1 MIAVQGLNSVATAL
15 SGVAQGLGIFGALG
29 LASLLWGKDLEKVF
43 EQIVGLW
50 PEAGAFLS
58 PEWVA
63 NWGENPIDGTMEDIM
78 QPDNDLANTLD
89 PTIDGHSFQGK
100 SATEVYALASA
111 GRIANWEHARNNIIN
126 MTYQEYLNMRFS
138 YQRGP
143 IDLTNPK
150 VMAKL
155 QTVGLGPDQWEATAE
170 AEWHR
175 ENPHPPQLLT
185 VEQQAQQVNIRITCA
200 RKTVIA
206 KTGVAPY
213 ANAFKVIWPGMQVG
227 QNPANSEKYIEDNLL
242 DWLSYS
248 SPESTSLGVNVLDAS
263 SPAPYNY
270 ALRREQALHVIQA
283 YSFWQAPITKP

>member
-1 MIAVQGLNSVATAL
+1 M
-15 SGVAQGLGIFGALG
+15 
-29 LASLLWGKDLEKVF
+29 
-43 EQIVGLW
+43 
-50 PEAGAFLS
+50 
-58 PEWVA
+58 
-63 NWGENPIDGTMEDIM
+63 
-78 QPDNDLANTLD
+78 
-89 PTIDGHSFQGK
+89 
-100 SATEVYALASA
+100 
-111 GRIANWEHARNNIIN
+111 
-126 MTYQEYLNMRFS
+126 
-138 YQRGP
+138 
-143 IDLTNPK
+143 
-150 VMAKL
+150 
-155 QTVGLGPDQWEATAE
+155 
-170 AEWHR
+170 
-175 ENPHPPQLLT
+175 T

-283 YSFWQAPITKP
+283 YSFWQAPITKPYPKIPVRVGSP